1 MCGIAGFIDFRR
13 NTGIEVLKDMTDA
26 LTHRG
31 PDDAGHEV
39 YDTPEAR
46 IGFGQRRLSILDL
59 SPLGHQPMHYAR
71 SEGGANGR
79 WSSGGGAES
88 YGDLIVNFNGEIYN
102 FKEIRKEL
110 EEKGYSFASWS
121 DTEVILK
128 GYDCWG
134 MDVVQKFVGMFAIA
148 LYDRRK
154 NTVLLIRDRAGVKP
168 LYFYRKGDILLF
180 GSELKALYRHSSFE
194 KTIDANSLALFL
206 QFSYIPA
213 PHSIFKDT
221 YKLLP
226 GHYLELDLRT
236 REHRQVKYW
245 DVFDY
250 YNQPKLDLSDEE
262 AIRETDSL
270 LKSAYEYRMVADVP
284 VGLFLSGGYD
294 SSSVAAL
301 LQTGRT
307 ERLKT
312 FTIGF
317 HEEEFN
323 EAPEAK
329 KIADYLGT
337 DHTEW
342 YLTSREAGSVLD
354 ALPGIY
360 DEPFADNSTVPTV
373 LVSQLARRQVKVAL
387 SADGGDE
394 IFGGYNKFN
403 QAERFTTRM
412 PASLQSFL
420 SGTMAL
426 INPNHIP
433 YFNRKYN
440 FTTRYEK
447 MKLIWKSQDPVQA
460 MKYVSQYIT
469 ESEVASFLGK
479 DFERYPTFFEAGDRL
494 VRNDGI
500 VNRLL
505 AVDYKT
511 FLVDNN
517 LVKVDRATMS
527 VSLEGREPMLDHRV
541 IEFVS
546 RLNSSFKIRD
556 GVNKW
561 LLKQVVHRYIPK
573 ELMERPKRPF
583 IAPLMVWFRE
593 ELKEQLKYYL
603 SERSLARTGLFDDG
617 PIIRLRDRY
626 LAGEKVNYQKL
637 WQVLMFQL
645 WYDRWIEKL

>member
-1 MCGIAGFIDFRR
+1 MCGIAGFIDFKKNSDEALLR
-13 NTGIEVLKDMTDA
+13 KMTDA
-26 LTHRG
+26 MQHRG
-31 PDDAGHEV
+31 PDDAGYEV
-39 YDTPEAR
+39 YQSSEAA

-59 SPLGHQPMHYAR
+59 SPLGHQPMHLDEY
-71 SEGGANGR
+71 
-79 WSSGGGAES
+79 
-88 YGDLIVNFNGEIYN
+88 IVNFNGEIYN

-110 EEKGYSFASWS
+110 EEKGYSFKSWS

-128 GYDCWG
+128 GYQCWG
-134 MDVVQKFVGMFAIA
+134 LEVVHKFVGMFAIA
-148 LYDRRK
+148 LYDRK
-154 NTVLLIRDRAGVKP
+154 KGQVFFIRDRAGVKP
-168 LYFYRKGDILLF
+168 FYYYWNNELFLF
-180 GSELKALYRHSSFE
+180 GSELKAFYQHPLFE
-194 KTIDANSLALFL
+194 KSIDVNSLALFL
-206 QFSYIPA
+206 QYSYIPA
-213 PHSIFKDT
+213 PHTIFHNT

-226 GHYLELDLRT
+226 GHILTVDLST
-236 REHRQVKYW
+236 KQQQISKYW
-245 DVFDY
+245 DVFDH
-250 YNQPKLDLSDEE
+250 YNKPKISITDED
-262 AIRETDSL
+262 AIEETDKL
-270 LKSAYEYRMVADVP
+270 LKKAYEYRMVADVP

-307 ERLKT
+307 EKIKS

-317 HEEEFN
+317 HEAEFN

-329 KIADYLGT
+329 KIAEYLGT

-342 YLTSREAGSVLD
+342 YLTANEAAGVLHH
-354 ALPGIY
+354 LPEIY

-373 LVSQLARRQVKVAL
+373 LVSKLAKQQVKVAL

-403 QAERFTTRM
+403 QAEKYTTKM
-412 PASLQSFL
+412 PVAMQSML
-420 SGTMAL
+420 SGTMSL
-426 INPNHIP
+426 INPEYIP

-447 MKLIWKSQDPVQA
+447 MKLIWKSHDPVSA
-460 MKYVSQYIT
+460 VKYISQYIT
-469 ESEVASFLGK
+469 ESEVESFLGK
-479 DFERYPTFFEAGDRL
+479 SFQRYHTFFEDGEKL
-494 VRNDGI
+494 VKNDGI
-500 VNRLL
+500 TNRLL

-527 VSLEGREPMLDHRV
+527 VSLEGREPMLDHNV

-546 RLNSSFKIRD
+546 QLPSSFKIRD

-573 ELMERPKRPF
+573 NLMERPKRPF

-593 ELKEQLKYYL
+593 DLKEQLKYYL
-603 SERSLARTGLFDDG
+603 SESALSKTNMFDHE
-617 PIIRLRDRY
+617 PIIRLRDQY
-626 LAGEKVNYQKL
+626 LQGRKVNYQKL
-637 WQVLMFQL
+637 WQILVFQL

>member
-1 MCGIAGFIDFRR
+1 MCGITGFIDFKKK
-13 NTGIEVLKDMTDA
+13 TDIDVLRKMSDA
-26 LTHRG
+26 MLHRG
-31 PDDAGHEV
+31 PDDGGCEV
-39 YDTPEAR
+39 YEASGAA

-59 SPLGHQPMHYAR
+59 SPLGHQPMHF
-71 SEGGANGR
+71 
-79 WSSGGGAES
+79 
-88 YGDLIVNFNGEIYN
+88 GDLIVNFNGEIYN

-110 EEKGYSFASWS
+110 EEKGYSFHSWS

-134 MDVVQKFVGMFAIA
+134 IDVVQKFIGMFAFA
-148 LYDRRK
+148 LYDKRK
-154 NTVLLIRDRAGVKP
+154 QQVILLRDRAGVKP
-168 LYFYRKGDILLF
+168 LYYYWNEEILLF
-180 GSELKALYRHSSFE
+180 GSELKALYAHPAFE
-194 KTIDANSLALFL
+194 KKIDVNSVALFL

-213 PHSIFKDT
+213 PHSVFHRT

-226 GHYLELDLRT
+226 GHYLTIDLAS
-236 REHRQVKYW
+236 REQQLTKYW
-245 DVFDY
+245 DVFDH
-250 YNQPKLDLSDEE
+250 YNKPKLELSDSE
-262 AIRETDSL
+262 AIAETDRL
-270 LKSAYEYRMVADVP
+270 LKNAYEYRMVADVP

-301 LQTGRT
+301 LQTGRG
-307 ERLKT
+307 EKLKT

-317 HEEEFN
+317 HENEFN

-329 KIADYLGT
+329 KIAGYLGT

-342 YLTSREAGSVLD
+342 YLTAKEAGSVLD
-354 ALPGIY
+354 RLPEIY

-373 LVSQLARRQVKVAL
+373 LVSVLARKQVKVAL

-403 QAERFTTRM
+403 QAEKYTSQWPPFFQ
-412 PASLQSFL
+412 SLV
-420 SGTMAL
+420 SGTMSL
-426 INPNHIP
+426 MNPEYIP
-433 YFNRKYN
+433 FFNNQYN
-440 FTTRYEK
+440 FATRYEK
-447 MKLIWKSQDPVQA
+447 MRLIWKSHDPVTA
-460 MKYVSQYIT
+460 VKYISQYIT
-469 ESEVASFLGK
+469 EKEVESFLGRP
-479 DFERYPTFFEAGDRL
+479 FERYHTFFEDGGL
-494 VRNDGI
+494 LQHNDGV

-517 LVKVDRATMS
+517 LVKMDRATMS

-541 IEFVS
+541 IEF
-546 RLNSSFKIRD
+546 LAQLPSSLKIRN

-561 LLKQVVHRYIPK
+561 LLKEVVHRYIPK

-593 ELKEQLKYYL
+593 ELKEQLRYYL
-603 SERSLARTGLFDDG
+603 SEKCLSATGVFAFG
-617 PIIRLRDRY
+617 PIIQLRDEY
-626 LAGEKVNYQKL
+626 LAGKKVNYQKL

>member
-1 MCGIAGFIDFRR
+1 MCGIAGFVDFRKTSDEELLR
-13 NTGIEVLKDMTDA
+13 QMTDA
-26 LTHRG
+26 MSHRG
-31 PDDAGHEV
+31 PDDSGYEV
-39 YDTPEAR
+39 YHHPDAS

-59 SPLGHQPMHYAR
+59 SPLGHQPMHFN
-71 SEGGANGR
+71 E
-79 WSSGGGAES
+79 
-88 YGDLIVNFNGEIYN
+88 LIVNFNGEIYN

-110 EEKGYSFASWS
+110 EDKGYVFNSWS

-128 GYDCWG
+128 GYHCWG
-134 MDVVQKFVGMFAIA
+134 LDVLQKFIGMFAIA
-148 LYDRRK
+148 LYDRQK
-154 NTVLLIRDRAGVKP
+154 DQVIFMRDRAGVKP
-168 LYFYRKGDILLF
+168 FYYFHKDGVFLF
-180 GSELKALYRHSSFE
+180 ASELKALFRHPAFE
-194 KTIDANSLALFL
+194 KNIDTNSLALFL

-213 PHSIFKDT
+213 PHTIFRNT

-226 GHYLELDLRT
+226 GHALVLDLKNR
-236 REHRQVKYW
+236 RQELRKYW
-245 DVFDY
+245 DVVDH
-250 YNQPKLDLSDEE
+250 YNRPKISISDEE
-262 AIRETDSL
+262 AIEHTDRL
-270 LKSAYEYRMVADVP
+270 LKNAYEYRMVSDVP

-307 ERLKT
+307 EKLKT

-317 HEEEFN
+317 HENEFN

-342 YLTSREAGSVLD
+342 YVTAKEAAGVLQH
-354 ALPGIY
+354 LPEIY

-373 LVSQLARRQVKVAL
+373 LVSQLARKQVKVAL

-403 QAERFTTRM
+403 QAERYTTKM
-412 PASLQSFL
+412 PIALQSIL
-420 SGTMAL
+420 SGTMSL
-426 INPNHIP
+426 IRPEHIP
-433 YFNRKYN
+433 FFNRKYN

-447 MKLIWKSQDPVQA
+447 MRLIWKSHDPITAV
-460 MKYVSQYIT
+460 KYISQYIT

-479 DFERYPTFFEAGDRL
+479 PFEKYHTFFEDGDKL
-494 VRNDGI
+494 EHNDGI
-500 VNRLL
+500 TNRLL
-505 AVDYKT
+505 AIDYKT

-517 LVKVDRATMS
+517 LVKMDRATMS

-541 IEFVS
+541 IEY
-546 RLNSSFKIRD
+546 LAQLPSSFKIRN

-561 LLKQVVHRYIPK
+561 LLKQVVHRYLPK

-593 ELKEQLKYYL
+593 DLKEQLKYYL
-603 SERSLARTGLFDDG
+603 SEGSLSKSGVFDHA
-617 PIIRLRDRY
+617 PIIRLRDEY
-626 LAGEKVNYQKL
+626 LAGKKVNYQKL

-645 WYDRWIEKL
+645 WYNQWIEKL